1 MNLDDDFFEYSD
13 ETAEEDFVSQD
24 FTADDFIFP
33 EGEPKETDPNRRR
46 NIFITAGVSLVVL
59 FCCCITLWVAWN
71 TGDYVVEFLG
81 Y

>member
-13 ETAEEDFVSQD
+13 EAAEEDFVSQD

-33 EGEPKETDPNRRR
+33 EEDSKTPDPNRKK
-46 NIFITAGVSLVVL
+46 NIRTAVIVIAVLMVCCVGFLVTGWFV
-59 FCCCITLWVAWN
+59 
-71 TGDYVVEFLG
+71 GDYVVEFLG